1 MGFFKEVNFNATR
14 GNAKRIL
21 NNYRRLKRIAGRDAI
36 NLKSP
41 IMDDMPKAQRYGN
54 SVEDAIIQHADSQDE
69 LKAIESALQ
78 ALSMTSEQILRL
90 YFCKADRY
98 SNQAIAYEVGYSLRS
113 IEDYKAQALMEF
125 AEAYKHGVLIEYY

>member
-14 GNAKRIL
+14 ANAKRTL
-21 NNYRRLKRIAGRDAI
+21 KNYRRLKRIAGRSSIDI
-36 NLKSP
+36 KSP
-41 IMDDMPKAQRYGN
+41 IMDDMPKAPRYGN
-54 SVEDAIIQHADSQDE
+54 RVEDAIIQRADSEDE
-69 LKAIESALQ
+69 LQAIDNALE
-78 ALSMTSEQILRL
+78 ALSMTSRQILRL

-113 IEDYKAQALMEF
+113 IEDYKAQALIEF

>member
-14 GNAKRIL
+14 ANAKRTL
-21 NNYRRLKRIAGRDAI
+21 KNYRRLKRITGQSSIDI
-36 NLKSP
+36 KSP
-41 IMDDMPKAQRYGN
+41 IMDDMPKAPRHGN
-54 SVEDAIIQHADSQDE
+54 RVEDAIIQHADSQDE

>member
-14 GNAKRIL
+14 ANAKRTL
-21 NNYRRLKRIAGRDAI
+21 KNYRRLKRITGQSSIDI
-36 NLKSP
+36 KSP
-41 IMDDMPKAQRYGN
+41 IMDDMPKAPRRGN
-54 SVEDAIIQHADSQDE
+54 RVEDAIIQHADSQDE

-113 IEDYKAQALMEF
+113 IEDYKAQALIEF
-125 AEAYKHGVLIEYY
+125 AEAYKHGALLEYY